1 MNDEIFKLAKET
13 KESIQSLKLNHYFED
28 VPINQDQLL
37 LICEYIVHINNLQP
51 VAWMWPVY
59 HSENK
64 QLTDNPVV
72 SENIEMYL
80 QSHGS
85 PFKVTPLY
93 KLD

>member
-1 MNDEIFKLAKET
+1 MDKSRQQFEEWLADNAY
-13 KESIQSLKLNHYFED
+13 LFM
-28 VPINQDQLL
+28 
-37 LICEYIVHINNLQP
+37 HINLSYHEAALYKLWQASRESLINSLEP

-64 QLTDNPVV
+64 QLTDDPVV